1 MFALI
6 VSHKLE
12 GEAPAEPSS
21 PNGPARREPRPP
33 FARNVRTARLHPA
46 GISVHISPFMAIR
59 LYDSLTRDYKVLGQ
73 REPAA
78 PPVSKEHPFTFYTCG
93 PTVYAPAHIGN
104 FRTFLVNDVL
114 RRLLILEFGAEQVR
128 YVRNITDVD
137 DKTIRR
143 AREEGRPLADVT
155 KQWTDKFHADCAAL
169 NCLPIDPQLEP
180 TATGHIREQVDMIE
194 VLMRKG
200 NAYRTPDGSVY
211 FKVDSFPG
219 YGALSRVK
227 ERELQLGSVLL
238 GKPQTADAD
247 EKEDVSDFALWKAW
261 KPDDGSV
268 QWPGPAGAAAGRPG
282 WHIECSAMAKKHLG
296 ETIDLHSGGVDLL
309 FPHHENE
316 IAQSQCCNDTT
327 LARHWYHSEFLLV
340 DGKKMSKSLGNLY
353 TLDDLVSTHR
363 SKPMAVRY
371 ALLSGHPRKQLNFSL
386 ASLRAAESAISTL
399 SAFKAA
405 IDEIGAANPSKIHSS
420 RFEPVVEALKDDL
433 NTPAAL
439 GALFTIRNEI
449 IGGGGEK
456 LTSADAE
463 SFDKAIFAL
472 GLELIPVSSYPQHDN
487 PPPDHIVALADKR
500 RGARLAKDF
509 KTADALR
516 KELAAAGWSML
527 DAKDGSF
534 RLEPLK
540 K

>member
-1 MFALI
+1 
-6 VSHKLE
+6 
-12 GEAPAEPSS
+12 
-21 PNGPARREPRPP
+21 
-33 FARNVRTARLHPA
+33 
-46 GISVHISPFMAIR
+46 MAIR

-73 REPAA
+73 RETGA

-114 RRLLILEFGAEQVR
+114 RRLLILELGADQVR
-128 YVRNITDVD
+128 YARNITDVD

-143 AREEGRPLADVT
+143 AREESRPLADVT

-200 NAYRTPDGSVY
+200 NAYRTADGSVY
-211 FKVDSFPG
+211 FKVDSFPD

-227 ERELQLGSVLL
+227 ERELQPGSALL

-261 KPDDGSV
+261 KPEDGAV
-268 QWPGPAGAAAGRPG
+268 KWTGPAGAAEGRPG
-282 WHIECSAMAKKHLG
+282 WHIECSAMSKKHLG
-296 ETIDLHSGGVDLL
+296 TTIDLHSGGVDLL

-327 LARHWYHSEFLLV
+327 FARHWYHSEFLLV
-340 DGKKMSKSLGNLY
+340 DGRKMSKSLGNLY
-353 TLDDLVSTHR
+353 TLDDLKAKGFS
-363 SKPMAVRY
+363 PMAIRL

-386 ASLRAAESAISTL
+386 DSLHAAEKALSTLRAFSTAL
-399 SAFKAA
+399 RTFARKT
-405 IDEIGAANPSKIHSS
+405 GASEPSSHFD
-420 RFEPVVEALKDDL
+420 RVLEALRDDL
-433 NTPAAL
+433 NIPAAL
-439 GALFTIRNEI
+439 GALF
-449 IGGGGEK
+449 
-456 LTSADAE
+456 SAASNFQPGDGTDGDVI
-463 SFDKAIFAL
+463 SFDRVLFAL
-472 GLELIPVSSYPQHDN
+472 GLDLSVQPLQISAPAEIC
-487 PPPDHIVALADKR
+487 ALAER
-500 RGARLAKDF
+500 RWAAKKAKDYA
-509 KTADALR
+509 TADALR

-527 DAKDGSF
+527 DGKDGYK
-534 RLEPLK
+534 LEPVK

>member
-1 MFALI
+1 
-6 VSHKLE
+6 
-12 GEAPAEPSS
+12 
-21 PNGPARREPRPP
+21 
-33 FARNVRTARLHPA
+33 
-46 GISVHISPFMAIR
+46 MAIR
-59 LYDSLTRDYKVLGQ
+59 LYDSLTRDHRILGQ
-73 REPAA
+73 REPGA

-143 AREEGRPLADVT
+143 AREESRPLAEVT

-169 NCLPIDPQLEP
+169 NCLPLDPGIEP

-200 NAYRTPDGSVY
+200 HAYRTADGSVY

-227 ERELQLGSVLL
+227 ERELQLGSALA

-261 KPDDGSV
+261 KPEDGDV

-282 WHIECSAMAKKHLG
+282 WHIECSAMSKKHLG

-316 IAQSQCCNDTT
+316 IAQSQCCNGATFS
-327 LARHWYHSEFLLV
+327 RHWYHSEFLLV

-353 TLDDLVSTHR
+353 TLDDLKGIMGPNPDPIAIR
-363 SKPMAVRY
+363 L
-371 ALLSGHPRKQLNFSL
+371 ALMQGHPRKQLNFVTDSL
-386 ASLRAAESAISTL
+386 SDA
-399 SAFKAA
+399 
-405 IDEIGAANPSKIHSS
+405 H
-420 RFEPVVEALKDDL
+420 EALSGLHHRYDALKTWAKITDSQPRSRAKPSPRYDGVIDALRNDL
-433 NTPAAL
+433 NLPAAL
-439 GALFTIRNEI
+439 AALFEQKLNEKSDYA
-449 IGGGGEK
+449 GE
-456 LTSADAE
+456 L
-463 SFDKAIFAL
+463 L
-472 GLELIPVSSYPQHDN
+472 GLERALRVLGLRVKSDVHLHDDDLAADVAILITA
-487 PPPDHIVALADKR
+487 PPHIQELAEKR
-500 RGARLAKDF
+500 RAARLAKDF

-527 DAKDGSF
+527 DGKDGYK
-534 RLEPLK
+534 LEPMK